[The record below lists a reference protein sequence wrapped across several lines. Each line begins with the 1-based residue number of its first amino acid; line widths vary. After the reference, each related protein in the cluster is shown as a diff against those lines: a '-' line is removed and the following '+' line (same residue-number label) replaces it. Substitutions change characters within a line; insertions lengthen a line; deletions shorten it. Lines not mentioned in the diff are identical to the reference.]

1 MTNITT
7 KKKESQPYKE
17 LALLEDVIEEC
28 DVKKNKNVEFTD
40 LIYRKVEEKK
50 LSENMWNFIR
60 NCNHFMRY
68 YTDKHFEKRKLMQ
81 ANSCKNRFCPI
92 CAWRKAH
99 KDAMKHMIILKKLA
113 LDKKYAFLFVTLTA
127 PSVSGER
134 LREELDDYAKAFKRF
149 SETKAFEK
157 INVGYIRKLEI
168 TYNENRNDYHP
179 HYHLL
184 ICVNKSYFTSK
195 NYIKHE
201 KWLTMWQI
209 AKRDNNI
216 TNVDV
221 RKVNSDN
228 AFLEISKYTAKD
240 SEYMKNDDKKG
251 DIFSVLYDSMKGK
264 QAITYNKI
272 FKELNLKYKS
282 GSLDYLKEL
291 DETKYVFKVIYK
303 WFKNHYEE
311 IESVELTETELSEID
326 TVNDE
331 ILFLKNITEFFDAD
345 VEVKNP
351 LKNVKLGE
359 MKKVS
364 SSGDIED

>member
-1 MTNITT
+1 M
-7 KKKESQPYKE
+7 
-17 LALLEDVIEEC
+17 LL
-28 DVKKNKNVEFTD
+28 F
-40 LIYRKVEEKK
+40 
-50 LSENMWNFIR
+50 S
-60 NCNHFMRY
+60 
-68 YTDKHFEKRKLMQ
+68 
-81 ANSCKNRFCPI
+81 
-92 CAWRKAH
+92 
-99 KDAMKHMIILKKLA
+99 
-113 LDKKYAFLFVTLTA
+113 LF
-127 PSVSGER
+127 
-134 LREELDDYAKAFKRF
+134 
-149 SETKAFEK
+149 
-157 INVGYIRKLEI
+157 
-168 TYNENRNDYHP
+168 
-179 HYHLL
+179 
-184 ICVNKSYFTSK
+184 
-195 NYIKHE
+195 
-201 KWLTMWQI
+201 
-209 AKRDNNI
+209 
-216 TNVDV
+216 
-221 RKVNSDN
+221 NSDN

-251 DIFSVLYDSMKGK
+251 DILSVLYDSMKGK

-282 GSLDYLKEL
+282 GALDYLKEL

-326 TVNDE
+326 TVNDK